1 MGACSIEIRFILRDA
16 DTRKGTLFTEK
27 TSARRVTDLCTARRS
42 LIFKTSKLLAS
53 DGSQTAVISCD
64 WAKLTDTSV
73 VMGLEPRTKLELR
86 VYIFKIVI
94 IYTGMNAK
102 GEWVVWPAC
111 V

>member
-1 MGACSIEIRFILRDA
+1 MAKIRKRKSTSNDPRSIHPQS
-16 DTRKGTLFTEK
+16 TK
-27 TSARRVTDLCTARRS
+27 VTMRS
-42 LIFKTSKLLAS
+42 TPSNQFFF
-53 DGSQTAVISCD
+53 
-64 WAKLTDTSV
+64 LTDTSV